1 MGTGER
7 WGRGKGG
14 DGGEGGDGGKVGTGK
29 GKERKTRRKIRVKKA
44 SFLNMAPSLR
54 ILPLLWLVRYFYL
67 ANAMCPVPKCLEVL
81 WRCNLAQGKTVR
93 LAAKYGTMLNT
104 CKHNNTNETKHIH
117 HVHCS

>member
-1 MGTGER
+1 MVTGGR
-7 WGRGKGG
+7 WGRAKGG
-14 DGGEGGDGGKVGTGK
+14 DEGKVGTGK
-29 GKERKTRRKIRVKKA
+29 GKERKTRRKIRVEKA

-104 CKHNNTNETKHIH
+104 CNHDNTNETTHTH
-117 HVHCS
+117 FVHCS